1 MDTLNLILQEG
12 PPDTSGY
19 MLLGYGI
26 IFGVLLLHLASLAL
40 RRRNLEQDLELL
52 QELKGEKKGK
62 ANQK

>member
-19 MLLGYGI
+19 MLMGYGI

-40 RRRNLEQDLELL
+40 RRRNFEQELELL

>member
-40 RRRNLEQDLELL
+40 RRRNFEQELELL